1 MGLLWPN
8 RTSIRNS
15 SHFRGPPVL
24 QNPSRWVLLTR
35 RGRHGN
41 AELQKNRIRFL
52 GHEEERFPPT
62 RASDQNQQEAEPPSA
77 RGHNQRVVM
86 ATRGRGRGRGL
97 QRRCEFCHSACRPG
111 GASVSGVLVGGEG
124 GGRRQ
129 RQWAGLRAD
138 APYRWGV
145 PGRLGDAEG
154 VAAAAVGG
162 VCHPG
167 NKQFLG
173 RPVRVHPSFPLQGRH
188 RRRPSHGGGGG
199 TDRGSEPPGGA
210 GRRVWRDA
218 AVQRWEPRGGVVLP
232 LTDWR
237 SRNRTGSTESVDV
250 PSVRRL
256 HVLHRP
262 LVVQSVSAQG
272 ERRQGDSL

>member
-1 MGLLWPN
+1 
-8 RTSIRNS
+8 
-15 SHFRGPPVL
+15 
-24 QNPSRWVLLTR
+24 
-35 RGRHGN
+35 
-41 AELQKNRIRFL
+41 
-52 GHEEERFPPT
+52 
-62 RASDQNQQEAEPPSA
+62 
-77 RGHNQRVVM
+77 M

-97 QRRCEFCHSACRPG
+97 QRRCEFCRSSCRPG

-199 TDRGSEPPGGA
+199 ADRGSVGHQHKRQSTDSQNRPEFYSVGQNLNLRVGLGDEFGVTPPS
-210 GRRVWRDA
+210 RD
-218 AVQRWEPRGGVVLP
+218 G
-232 LTDWR
+232 
-237 SRNRTGSTESVDV
+237 N
-250 PSVRRL
+250 
-256 HVLHRP
+256 HVEEWSCH
-262 LVVQSVSAQG
+262 
-272 ERRQGDSL
+272 